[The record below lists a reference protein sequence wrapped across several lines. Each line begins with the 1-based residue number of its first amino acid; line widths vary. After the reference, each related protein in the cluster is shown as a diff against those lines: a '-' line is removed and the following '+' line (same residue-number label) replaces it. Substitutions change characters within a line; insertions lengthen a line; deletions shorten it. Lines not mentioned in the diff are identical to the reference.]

1 VLKWILGFIVLI
13 VVVIAAGGA
22 FVASQVERGPDGQ
35 MKFAFGDQGP
45 QGKPVRFEEVTL
57 GDLTRTVSAPGG
69 IEPETNVQISA
80 QVSARIVALPFD
92 EGERVRPGD
101 VVVRLD
107 ARDLEAALAS
117 ANAQL
122 ASNEAALD
130 GARAEFIRSQ
140 AEYERLQDLFD
151 TQDISK
157 SDLDI
162 AEANFLSA
170 RSRLKQAEQ
179 AIEIAKATITQRE
192 KDLDN
197 AIITSPID
205 GIVTAL
211 NTEVGETVIVGTTNN
226 PGSIIMEIADLS
238 TMLLMAQVDETN
250 IAPVREGQTARIFIN
265 AYTDAELVG
274 VVRRVGLKRQVGT
287 DGVGFFNVEILIT
300 DSSEAD
306 SLGYRL
312 LSGLSAN
319 TEIEVERFTDVV
331 IVPSQSVLERRVD
344 ELPRDI
350 AENSP
355 HVDLNRVYA
364 RVVYAVVENE
374 EGNLETVVRPVS
386 VGPSDLSQT
395 LIEGGIEAG
404 ERIVTGPFRELVELK
419 HEDAVRD
426 IDAEDEEES
435 ETPDEGVVA
444 STESTGEAG

>member
-1 VLKWILGFIVLI
+1 MLKWILGFIVLI
-13 VVVIAAGGA
+13 VVVVAAGGA
-22 FVASQVERGPDGQ
+22 FVASQAERGPDGQ

-45 QGKPVRFEEVTL
+45 QGKPVRFQEVTL

-69 IEPETNVQISA
+69 IEPETDVQISA
-80 QVSARIVALPFD
+80 EVSARIVALPFK
-92 EGERVRPGD
+92 EGDRVNAGD
-101 VVVRLD
+101 VIVRLD
-107 ARDLEAALAS
+107 ARDLEAALLS
-117 ANAQL
+117 ARAQL
-122 ASNEAALD
+122 ISEEAFLESNRTGYL
-130 GARAEFIRSQ
+130 Q
-140 AEYERLQDLFD
+140 QMAEYERLQDLYETGD
-151 TQDISK
+151 VSK
-157 SDLDI
+157 LDLEI
-162 AEANFLSA
+162 AEANFKTA
-170 RSRLKQAEQ
+170 EGVIRQAEQ
-179 AIEIAKATITQRE
+179 SIEIAKANIAQRE
-192 KDLDN
+192 TDLDN
-197 AIITSPID
+197 AIITSPIN

-211 NTEVGETVIVGTTNN
+211 NAEVGETVIVGTTNN
-226 PGSIIMEIADLS
+226 PGSIIMEVADLS

-395 LIEGGIEAG
+395 LIEGGIDAG

-419 HEDAVRD
+419 HENLVRD
-426 IDAEDEEES
+426 IDAEDEEET